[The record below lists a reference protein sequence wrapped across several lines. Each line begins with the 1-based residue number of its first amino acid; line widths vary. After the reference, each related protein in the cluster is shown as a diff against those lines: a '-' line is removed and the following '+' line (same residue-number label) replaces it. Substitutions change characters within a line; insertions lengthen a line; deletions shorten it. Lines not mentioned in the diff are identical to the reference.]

1 MKRLLMLG
9 VIALFVANLTT
20 AISLGALNQNF
31 YVRFFDQHDL
41 SAELNMSSN
50 DLARSMADLLDY
62 VIDKKTDLDILV
74 HVDKQPV
81 QMFNQR
87 EVDHMVDVKNLYRG
101 LVYVQAG
108 GYLIFMIIAISAWFK
123 FKKTFVFELF
133 AASKQALVLIAVI
146 MVGIG
151 FYAFVDFNSFW
162 TSFHHVFF
170 TNDLW
175 LLDPT
180 TDRMIMMMPL
190 ALFQKLVIHII
201 LYWLAS
207 LVIYF
212 LLIKTL
218 LFRGKL

>member
-108 GYLIFMIIAISAWFK
+108 GYLVFMIIAISAWFK
-123 FKKTFVFELF
+123 FKKTFVSELF

>member
-1 MKRLLMLG
+1 MLG

-74 HVDKQPV
+74 HVDKQSV

-108 GYLIFMIIAISAWFK
+108 GYLVFMIIAISAWFK
-123 FKKTFVFELF
+123 FKKTFVSELF
-133 AASKQALVLIAVI
+133 AASKQALVFIAII

-151 FYAFVDFNSFW
+151 LYAFVDFNSFW

>member
-31 YVRFFDQHDL
+31 YVRFFDQHNL

-74 HVDKQPV
+74 HVDKQSV

-108 GYLIFMIIAISAWFK
+108 GYLVFMIIAISAWFK
-123 FKKTFVFELF
+123 FKKTFVSELF
-133 AASKQALVLIAVI
+133 AASKQALVFIAII

-151 FYAFVDFNSFW
+151 LYAFVDFNSFW

-207 LVIYF
+207 LVIHF